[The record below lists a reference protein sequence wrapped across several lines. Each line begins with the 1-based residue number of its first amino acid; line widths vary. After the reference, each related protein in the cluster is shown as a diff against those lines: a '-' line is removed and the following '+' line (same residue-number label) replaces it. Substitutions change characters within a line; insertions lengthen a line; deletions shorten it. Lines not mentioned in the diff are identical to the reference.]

1 MKDKPT
7 GEPGNTMFMDFSQDL
22 EPVTLDAG
30 ATLFRQGDPGDA
42 IYVVTTGQL
51 AVTIKQEDGSEQEVW
66 VIDQGEL
73 AGEIQD
79 LSGGKRT
86 ASVHAV
92 CQTSLLKLSKSSFKK
107 LGPGDIEG
115 LYEIMRRQ
123 LCRNQL
129 VMILQDLFGTM
140 SNDLLKKI
148 DSYLQWHR
156 LKRGEILFRQGDR
169 GDRLYIIVSG
179 RLQVVADNE
188 DGETR

>member
-22 EPVTLDAG
+22 EPVTLDSG

-51 AVTIKQEDGSEQEVW
+51 AVTIKQEDGSEREVW
-66 VIDQGEL
+66 VIDQGEI

-79 LSGGKRT
+79 LSGSKRT

-140 SNDLLKKI
+140 SND
-148 DSYLQWHR
+148 
-156 LKRGEILFRQGDR
+156 
-169 GDRLYIIVSG
+169 
-179 RLQVVADNE
+179 
-188 DGETR
+188 